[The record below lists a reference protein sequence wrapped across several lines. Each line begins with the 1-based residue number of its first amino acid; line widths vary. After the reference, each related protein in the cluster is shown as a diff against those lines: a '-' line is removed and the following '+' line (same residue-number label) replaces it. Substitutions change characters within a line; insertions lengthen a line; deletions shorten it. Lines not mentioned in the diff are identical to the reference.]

1 MSACGLL
8 DAIDLLVYQRY
19 VIGIYAPRLMSTD
32 PLREQAYKHIHGK
45 LLAGEM
51 PAGHVLSELSL
62 AREIGISRTP
72 VREAIQRLEQEGI
85 LEQVPRY
92 GTIVRRP
99 ERRDLE
105 ELYQLRE
112 ALEPYAVAQVAG
124 RLSPEDLGMA
134 RRLCDEIQVIAA
146 AVKKASRAMVDAALM
161 RRLLSADLGF
171 HMVLLRASGNRRLM
185 KIIADS
191 RMLTR
196 IFGTPRQEHDLAI
209 IEETHRFHSQI
220 LKAVQQGDGEKARRL
235 MSEHIRASMREAL
248 DHYDRA
254 QAQPDT
260 RTIPL
265 GLPDDLLA
273 DLHRIESGASAPAP
287 ARKARKRSA

>member
-1 MSACGLL
+1 MPSN
-8 DAIDLLVYQRY
+8 
-19 VIGIYAPRLMSTD
+19 
-32 PLREQAYKHIHGK
+32 PLREHAYKRIHAK
-45 LLAGEM
+45 LLAGEL
-51 PAGHVLSELSL
+51 PAGHVLSEHSL

-72 VREAIQRLEQEGI
+72 IREAIRRLEQEGI

-92 GTIVRRP
+92 GTIVRHP

-124 RLSPEDLGMA
+124 RLSPQDLGMLG
-134 RRLCDEIQVIAA
+134 RLCDEIQVIAA
-146 AVKKASRAMVDAALM
+146 MVKKAPRPVVDAALM

-185 KIIADS
+185 KIIAES
-191 RMLTR
+191 RVLTR

-209 IEETHRFHSQI
+209 IKETHRFHSQI
-220 LKAVQQGDGEKARRL
+220 LKAVKRGDGEGARRL
-235 MSEHIRASMREAL
+235 MAEHIRASMSEAL

-254 QAQPDT
+254 QVRLNT
-260 RTIPL
+260 RSSAL
-265 GLPDDLLA
+265 GLPDDLLE
-273 DLHRIESGASAPAP
+273 DLRRIESGSPP
-287 ARKARKRSA
+287 ARQPRKRSA

>member
-1 MSACGLL
+1 MPSN
-8 DAIDLLVYQRY
+8 
-19 VIGIYAPRLMSTD
+19 
-32 PLREQAYKHIHGK
+32 PLRDQAYKHIHGK
-45 LLAGEM
+45 LLAGEL
-51 PAGHVLSELSL
+51 PAGHVVSEHSL

-72 VREAIQRLEQEGI
+72 VREAIQRHEQEGV

-112 ALEPYAVAQVAG
+112 ALEPYAVGRAAG
-124 RLSPEDLGMA
+124 HLSTEDLTTLGK
-134 RRLCDEIQVIAA
+134 LCDEIRTIAMTL
-146 AVKKASRAMVDAALM
+146 KKAPRAGLDATLM
-161 RRLLSADLGF
+161 RRVLSADLGF

-196 IFGTPRQEHDLAI
+196 IFGTPRQEHDLAVL
-209 IEETHRFHSQI
+209 EETYRFHSEI
-220 LKAVQQGDGEKARRL
+220 LEAVKKGHAEHAQQL
-235 MSEHIRASMREAL
+235 MADHIRASMREAL
-248 DHYDRA
+248 DSYDHA
-254 QAQPDT
+254 QATPD
-260 RTIPL
+260 RSSLPL

-273 DLHRIESGASAPAP
+273 DLQRIERSPAAVEP
-287 ARKARKRSA
+287 ARKPRRSKP

>member
-1 MSACGLL
+1 MS
-8 DAIDLLVYQRY
+8 
-19 VIGIYAPRLMSTD
+19 SD
-32 PLREQAYKHIHGK
+32 PLREHAYKHIHGK

-51 PAGHVLSELSL
+51 PAGHVLSEHSL

-72 VREAIQRLEQEGI
+72 VREAIRRLEQEGI

-124 RLSPEDLGMA
+124 RLSTEDLRMLG
-134 RRLCDEIQVIAA
+134 RLCDEIQVIAA
-146 AVKKASRAMVDAALM
+146 AVEKAPRSVVDAALM

-220 LKAVQQGDGEKARRL
+220 LEAVKKGDGASAQRL
-235 MSEHIRASMREAL
+235 MAEHIRASMSEAL

-254 QAQPDT
+254 QARPDT

-265 GLPDDLLA
+265 GLPDDLLD
-273 DLHRIESGASAPAP
+273 DLHRIESGAPAPAP
-287 ARKARKRSA
+287 TRKPRKRSA

>member
-1 MSACGLL
+1 MS
-8 DAIDLLVYQRY
+8 
-19 VIGIYAPRLMSTD
+19 D
-32 PLREQAYKHIHGK
+32 PLRDQAYKHIHGK
-45 LLAGEM
+45 LLSGEL
-51 PAGHVLSELSL
+51 PAGHVLSEHSL

-72 VREAIQRLEQEGI
+72 VREAVRRLEQEGI

-124 RLSPEDLGMA
+124 RLSADDLGMLA
-134 RRLCDEIQVIAA
+134 RLCAEIQSIAT
-146 AVKKASRAMVDAALM
+146 AVKNAIHPAADAALM

-191 RMLTR
+191 RVLTR
-196 IFGTPRQEHDLAI
+196 IFGTPRQEHDLAV
-209 IEETHRFHSQI
+209 IEETYRFHIQI
-220 LKAVQQGDGEKARRL
+220 LSAVRKGDAEKARQL
-235 MSEHIRASMREAL
+235 MAEHIRASMRESL
-248 DHYDRA
+248 EHYDRA
-254 QAQPDT
+254 QARPDT

-273 DLHRIESGASAPAP
+273 DLHRIESGTLPPP
-287 ARKARKRSA
+287 ARKPRKRST

>member
-1 MSACGLL
+1 MP
-8 DAIDLLVYQRY
+8 DN
-19 VIGIYAPRLMSTD
+19 
-32 PLREQAYKHIHGK
+32 PLRDQAYKHIHGK
-45 LLAGEM
+45 LLAGEL
-51 PAGHVLSELSL
+51 PAGHVVSEHSL

-72 VREAIQRLEQEGI
+72 VREAIQRLEQEGV

-92 GTIVRRP
+92 GTIVRRL

-124 RLSPEDLGMA
+124 RLRAEDVVTL
-134 RRLCDEIQVIAA
+134 RKLCDEIRSIAA
-146 AVKKASRAMVDAALM
+146 SLQKAPSAALNATLM

-209 IEETHRFHSQI
+209 LEETYRFHIEI
-220 LKAVQQGDGEKARRL
+220 LDAVKGGEASRAQQL
-235 MSEHIRASMREAL
+235 MAEHIRASMREAL
-248 DHYDRA
+248 EHYDRA
-254 QAQPDT
+254 QTAPDT
-260 RTIPL
+260 RAIPL

-273 DLHRIESGASAPAP
+273 DLQRIERGPAQ
-287 ARKARKRSA
+287 AATRKTRRRKA

>member
-1 MSACGLL
+1 MPSN
-8 DAIDLLVYQRY
+8 
-19 VIGIYAPRLMSTD
+19 
-32 PLREQAYKHIHGK
+32 PLRDQAYKHIHGK
-45 LLAGEM
+45 LLAGEL
-51 PAGHVLSELSL
+51 PAGHVVSEHSL

-112 ALEPYAVAQVAG
+112 ALEPYAVGHAAG
-124 RLSPEDLGMA
+124 HLSTEDLNTLSK
-134 RRLCDEIQVIAA
+134 LCDEIRTIATGL
-146 AVKKASRAMVDAALM
+146 KKAPRAGLDATLM
-161 RRLLSADLGF
+161 RRVLSADLGF

-196 IFGTPRQEHDLAI
+196 IFGTPRQEHDLAVL
-209 IEETHRFHSQI
+209 EETYRFHSEI
-220 LKAVQQGDGEKARRL
+220 LEAVKKGHAEHAQQL
-235 MSEHIRASMREAL
+235 MADHIRASTREAL
-248 DHYDRA
+248 DSYDHA
-254 QAQPDT
+254 QATPD
-260 RTIPL
+260 RSSLPL

-273 DLHRIESGASAPAP
+273 DLQRIERSPAAVEP
-287 ARKARKRSA
+287 ARKPRRSKP

>member
-1 MSACGLL
+1 MS
-8 DAIDLLVYQRY
+8 
-19 VIGIYAPRLMSTD
+19 SD

-45 LLAGEM
+45 LLAGEL

-72 VREAIQRLEQEGI
+72 VREAIRRLEQEGI

-105 ELYQLRE
+105 ELYQVRE

-124 RLSPEDLGMA
+124 RLSADDLGMLG
-134 RRLCDEIQVIAA
+134 RLCEEIKVIAG
-146 AVKKASRAMVDAALM
+146 AVKKAPRPVVDAALM

-191 RMLTR
+191 RVLTR
-196 IFGTPRQEHDLAI
+196 IFGTPRQEHDLAV
-209 IEETHRFHSQI
+209 IEETYRFHHQI
-220 LKAVQQGDGEKARRL
+220 LRAVKTGDGESARQL
-235 MSEHIRASMREAL
+235 MAEHIRASMREAL
-248 DHYDRA
+248 AHYDRDRA
-254 QAQPDT
+254 QSDS

-273 DLHRIESGASAPAP
+273 DLHRIESGAPP
-287 ARKARKRSA
+287 PPPRKPRKRSA

>member
-1 MSACGLL
+1 MS
-8 DAIDLLVYQRY
+8 
-19 VIGIYAPRLMSTD
+19 SD

-45 LLAGEM
+45 LLSGEL

-72 VREAIQRLEQEGI
+72 VRDAIRRLEQEGI
-85 LEQVPRY
+85 LEQVPRF

-99 ERRDLE
+99 QRRDLE

-124 RLSPEDLGMA
+124 RMNAEDLGMLD
-134 RRLCDEIQVIAA
+134 RLCDEIATIGA
-146 AVKKASRAMVDAALM
+146 AVKKAARPTADAALM
-161 RRLLSADLGF
+161 RRLLSADLAF

-185 KIIADS
+185 KIISDS
-191 RMLTR
+191 RVLTR
-196 IFGTPRQEHDLAI
+196 IFGTPRQDHDLAV

-220 LKAVQQGDGEKARRL
+220 LAAVKSGDSEAARRL
-235 MSEHIRASMREAL
+235 MAEHIRASMREAL
-248 DHYDRA
+248 EHYDRA
-254 QAQPDT
+254 QARPDT

-273 DLHRIESGASAPAP
+273 DLHRIESGTPP
-287 ARKARKRSA
+287 PPVRKPRKRSA

>member
-1 MSACGLL
+1 MA
-8 DAIDLLVYQRY
+8 AN
-19 VIGIYAPRLMSTD
+19 

-45 LLAGEM
+45 LLSGEL
-51 PAGHVLSELSL
+51 PAGQVVSEHSL

-72 VREAIQRLEQEGI
+72 VREAIQRLEQEGV

-124 RLSPEDLGMA
+124 RLSPEDVVTLGK
-134 RRLCDEIQVIAA
+134 LCDEIRSIAA
-146 AVKKASRAMVDAALM
+146 TLKKTPHAVVSTTLM

-196 IFGTPRQEHDLAI
+196 IFGTPRQEHDLDVI
-209 IEETHRFHSQI
+209 QETHRFHSDI
-220 LKAVQQGDGEKARRL
+220 LDAVKKGDAGRAQRL
-235 MSEHIRASMREAL
+235 MAEHIRASMREAL

-254 QAQPDT
+254 QATPDP
-260 RTIPL
+260 RSIPL

-273 DLHRIESGASAPAP
+273 DLQRIEQGPSPSAPP
-287 ARKARKRSA
+287 KTRRRKS

>member
-1 MSACGLL
+1 MSSESLG
-8 DAIDLLVYQRY
+8 
-19 VIGIYAPRLMSTD
+19 
-32 PLREQAYKHIHGK
+32 EQAYKHIHGK
-45 LLAGEM
+45 LLAGEL
-51 PAGHVLSELSL
+51 PAGHVLSEHSL

-72 VREAIQRLEQEGI
+72 VREAIRRLEQEGV

-105 ELYQLRE
+105 ELFQLRE

-124 RLSPEDLGMA
+124 KLSAEDLTMLA
-134 RRLCDEIQVIAA
+134 RLCDELQVIAG
-146 AVKKASRAMVDAALM
+146 AVKKAGRAEVDAALM

-191 RMLTR
+191 RVLTR
-196 IFGTPRQEHDLAI
+196 IFGTPRQEHDLTI
-209 IEETHRFHSQI
+209 IEETYRFHSQI
-220 LKAVQQGDGEKARRL
+220 LKAVERGDGEKARQL
-235 MSEHIRASMREAL
+235 MAEHIHASMCEAL
-248 DHYDRA
+248 EHYDRA
-254 QAQPDT
+254 QARPDT

-265 GLPDDLLA
+265 GLPDDLLE
-273 DLHRIESGASAPAP
+273 DLHRIESGTPPPAP
-287 ARKARKRSA
+287 ARKVRKRPA

>member
-1 MSACGLL
+1 MPSN
-8 DAIDLLVYQRY
+8 
-19 VIGIYAPRLMSTD
+19 
-32 PLREQAYKHIHGK
+32 PLRDQAYKHIHGK
-45 LLAGEM
+45 LLAGEL
-51 PAGHVLSELSL
+51 PAGHVVSEHSL

-72 VREAIQRLEQEGI
+72 VREAIQRLEQEGV

-112 ALEPYAVAQVAG
+112 ALEPYAVSQVAG
-124 RLSPEDLGMA
+124 RLSAEDLVTLGK
-134 RRLCDEIQVIAA
+134 LCDEIRSIAA
-146 AVKKASRAMVDAALM
+146 LLKKTPRAVVDTDLM

-191 RMLTR
+191 RVLTR
-196 IFGTPRQEHDLAI
+196 IFGTPRQEHDLDV
-209 IEETHRFHSQI
+209 IEETHRFHRDI
-220 LKAVQQGDGEKARRL
+220 LEAVKQGNARRAQQL
-235 MSEHIRASMREAL
+235 MAEHIRASMREAL
-248 DHYDRA
+248 EHYDRA
-254 QAQPDT
+254 QSAPDT
-260 RTIPL
+260 RSIPL

-273 DLHRIESGASAPAP
+273 DLQRIEQGPGPTAP
-287 ARKARKRSA
+287 RKTRRRKT

>member
-1 MSACGLL
+1 MPSN
-8 DAIDLLVYQRY
+8 
-19 VIGIYAPRLMSTD
+19 
-32 PLREQAYKHIHGK
+32 PLRDQAYKHIHGK
-45 LLAGEM
+45 LLAGEL
-51 PAGHVLSELSL
+51 PAGQVISEHSL
-62 AREIGISRTP
+62 AKEIGISRTP

-112 ALEPYAVAQVAG
+112 ALEPYAVARATHH
-124 RLSPEDLGMA
+124 LSSEDLSTLGK
-134 RRLCDEIQVIAA
+134 LCDEIRNIATTL
-146 AVKKASRAMVDAALM
+146 KNDPSKGLDATLM

-196 IFGTPRQEHDLAI
+196 IFGTPRQEHDLAVL
-209 IEETHRFHSQI
+209 EETYRFHSEI
-220 LKAVQQGDGEKARRL
+220 LEAVKVGRAEFAQQL
-235 MSEHIRASMREAL
+235 MAEHIRASMKEAL

-254 QAQPDT
+254 QAAPDHSSL
-260 RTIPL
+260 PL

-273 DLHRIESGASAPAP
+273 DLQRIERAPTAAEPPAP
-287 ARKARKRSA
+287 ARKPRRPKA

>member
-1 MSACGLL
+1 MPS
-8 DAIDLLVYQRY
+8 
-19 VIGIYAPRLMSTD
+19 D

-45 LLAGEM
+45 LLAGEL
-51 PAGHVLSELSL
+51 PAGHVLSEHAL

-85 LEQVPRY
+85 LEQVPRF

-105 ELYQLRE
+105 ELFQLRE

-124 RLSPEDLGMA
+124 RLSTDDLHMLD
-134 RRLCDEIQVIAA
+134 RLCDEIQVIAA
-146 AVKKASRAMVDAALM
+146 AVKKNPRTVVDAALM

-196 IFGTPRQEHDLAI
+196 IFGTPRQEHDLAV

-220 LKAVQQGDGEKARRL
+220 LKAVRQGDGEKARRL
-235 MSEHIRASMREAL
+235 MAEHIRASMSEAL
-248 DHYDRA
+248 EHYDRA
-254 QAQPDT
+254 QSRPDT

-265 GLPDDLLA
+265 GLPDDLLD
-273 DLHRIESGASAPAP
+273 DLQRIERGAPAQPP
-287 ARKARKRSA
+287 ARKPRKRPA

>member
-1 MSACGLL
+1 M
-8 DAIDLLVYQRY
+8 
-19 VIGIYAPRLMSTD
+19 PTN
-32 PLREQAYKHIHGK
+32 PLRDQAYKHIHGK
-45 LLAGEM
+45 LLAGEL
-51 PAGHVLSELSL
+51 PAGHVVSEHSL

-112 ALEPYAVAQVAG
+112 ALEPYAVAQAAG
-124 RLSPEDLGMA
+124 RLGPEDLVTLGK
-134 RRLCDEIQVIAA
+134 LCDEIRSIAA
-146 AVKKASRAMVDAALM
+146 SLKKVPRAGLNATLM
-161 RRLLSADLGF
+161 RRVLSADLGF

-191 RMLTR
+191 RVLTR
-196 IFGTPRQEHDLAI
+196 IFGTPRQEHDLTI
-209 IEETHRFHSQI
+209 LEETYRYHSGI
-220 LKAVQQGDGEKARRL
+220 LEAVKRGQADRARQL
-235 MSEHIRASMREAL
+235 MAEHIGASMREAL
-248 DHYDRA
+248 ESYDRA
-254 QAQPDT
+254 QAAPDT
-260 RTIPL
+260 RSIPL

-273 DLHRIESGASAPAP
+273 DLQRIERGPTSTPT
-287 ARKARKRSA
+287 ARKSRRPKA

>member
-1 MSACGLL
+1 MPS
-8 DAIDLLVYQRY
+8 
-19 VIGIYAPRLMSTD
+19 D
-32 PLREQAYKHIHGK
+32 PLREHAYKHIHGK

-51 PAGHVLSELSL
+51 PAGHVVSEHSL

-72 VREAIQRLEQEGI
+72 VREAIRRLEQEGI

-92 GTIVRRP
+92 GTIVHRP

-124 RLSPEDLGMA
+124 RLSGGDLAMLGK
-134 RRLCDEIQVIAA
+134 LCEEIRSIGA
-146 AVKKASRAMVDAALM
+146 AVKKATRPAVDATLM

-191 RMLTR
+191 RVLTR
-196 IFGTPRQEHDLAI
+196 IFGTPRQEHNLAI
-209 IEETHRFHSQI
+209 IQETYRFHSKI
-220 LKAVQQGDGEKARRL
+220 LEAVKRGDGEGARRL
-235 MSEHIRASMREAL
+235 MAEHIRASMREAL
-248 DHYDRA
+248 EHYDRA
-254 QAQPDT
+254 QARPDT
-260 RTIPL
+260 SAIPL

-273 DLHRIESGASAPAP
+273 DLYRIERGSTPPP
-287 ARKARKRSA
+287 ARKPRKRAV